1 MVFECSRQVYAM
13 HSALL
18 TDKLLLLTKSIPGN
32 DPLKEYFLSIKT
44 QNVQDKVNSIV

>member
-18 TDKLLLLTKSIPGN
+18 AVKLLLLTKSIPGN
-32 DPLKEYFLSIKT
+32 DPLKSIFEASKLT
-44 QNVQDKVNSIV
+44 MYKIK